1 MLKKQLKHKFRNDK
15 QYMPYSLCWHLLIK
29 EEKYVKVSK
38 SKLVEIEKIRDYSPR
53 KLKELLNELDNNEE
67 VKLLNIQDLN
77 YASEDTSMVFKNW
90 FFNKLTN

>member
-1 MLKKQLKHKFRNDK
+1 
-15 QYMPYSLCWHLLIK
+15 MPYSLCWHLLIK

-38 SKLVEIEKIRDYSPR
+38 SKLVEIEKIRDYTPH
-53 KLKELLNELDNNEE
+53 KLKEVLNELDNNEE